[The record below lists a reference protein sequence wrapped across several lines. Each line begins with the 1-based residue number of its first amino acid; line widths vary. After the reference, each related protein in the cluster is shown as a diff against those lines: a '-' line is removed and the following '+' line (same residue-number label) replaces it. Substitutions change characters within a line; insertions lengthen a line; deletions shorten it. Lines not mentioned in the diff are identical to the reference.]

1 MRYSVKPSF
10 QIKNNKGAPEM
21 RKFGNT
27 ANKIKAILRVIKE
40 NEGASGR
47 EIVRILAKE
56 GYRVKEGNINMFIYY
71 NMLHKYVTKK
81 KVDGVNR
88 YFIL

>member
-1 MRYSVKPSF
+1 
-10 QIKNNKGAPEM
+10 M

-27 ANKIKAILRVIKE
+27 ANKIRAILGVIRE

-47 EIVRILAKE
+47 EIVKWLARE

-81 KVDGVNR
+81 KIDGINR
-88 YFIL
+88 YFAL